1 MRVFADKKQGGRR
14 GLVWFV
20 CGSAGGVLCGINTL
34 LITEI
39 EFKELLMYSLIFS
52 VTCAAVL
59 LIISL
64 CARGTNA
71 GGFVLIWVTAFGFIV
86 GVLHVSAYD
95 SFRYTELKRTAGVKN
110 RYTAVLTE
118 DPMPTSVGKA
128 VSFKVRVLGYDTEN
142 GFEEAKG
149 YTLLYSDENICD
161 YMRTEDVISF
171 DASLEKPEDKSF
183 DGGFSKRENLYRNG
197 AVFSA
202 FANNI
207 KLEEDIKPPDG
218 IVYTVNRMGRKIQKS
233 IITRV
238 EMLFGGTNDET
249 ALLKGLMI
257 GNRDDLNDIRYGK
270 FQGSGFVHIIAVSG
284 MHVMFFCNAL
294 SFAVRRLRIPRRI
307 ARVLPIPLLILLA
320 SAASFT
326 PSVSRAVIMQ
336 FVMIMAVPLKRE
348 YDSLTAL
355 ALAAVIIVAVNPYL
369 LTSYGFVLSFS
380 SVVGIILFSDK
391 VYRLFKMYGSKRSGF
406 ALRVSDA
413 LKQSAS
419 VSVGA
424 QTGLI
429 YFSARFFGYAS
440 WGSIIGNVFV
450 IPLASGAYIGGIFVW
465 ILSFAAP
472 RVATVIARYPL
483 RFVLW
488 LINRFADIF
497 SLGIFGINL
506 PTLPKSAFVV
516 FAAVLYLLYKILEL
530 RIKSVR
536 SG

>member
-20 CGSAGGVLCGINTL
+20 CGSAGGVLYGINTL

-86 GVLHVSAYD
+86 GMLHVSAYD
-95 SFRYTELKRTAGVKN
+95 IFRYTELKRTAGVKN

-118 DPMPTSVGKA
+118 DPMPTSAGNA

-161 YMRTEDVISF
+161 SLRAEDVISF
-171 DASLEKPEDKSF
+171 DASFEKPEDKSF

-202 FANNI
+202 FANKL

-218 IVYTVNRMGRKIQKS
+218 IVYTVNRLGRKIQKS

-238 EMLFGGTNDET
+238 EILFGGKNDET

-270 FQGSGFVHIIAVSG
+270 FQSSGFVHIIAVSG

-380 SVVGIILFSDK
+380 SVVGIVLFSDK
-391 VYRLFKMYGSKRSGF
+391 VYGLFKIYGSKRGGIAS
-406 ALRVSDA
+406 RISEA
-413 LKQSAS
+413 LKQSAA

-424 QTGLI
+424 QTGLV

-450 IPLASGAYIGGIFVW
+450 IPLASAAYIGGIFVW
-465 ILSFAAP
+465 IFSFAAP
-472 RVATVIARYPL
+472 RAATVIARYPL
-483 RFVLW
+483 RLVLW

-506 PTLPKSAFVV
+506 PTVPKSAFIV

-530 RIKSVR
+530 RIKPVR
-536 SG
+536 NG